1 MTWLGA
7 RAQQVGSAFAVSL
20 AMVSL
25 PCPSARAQSANS
37 ATAEAL
43 FEQGR
48 DLLRAG
54 NAVEACPKL
63 TESQRLDPATG
74 TLLALALC
82 HEAEG
87 KLASAWVE
95 FVDVEA
101 RSRNESRADRQ
112 QVASE
117 HAQALRPRLSTLTI
131 AVPLELAAVAGL
143 EIRRDGVVLGR
154 GAWNTAVPIDGG
166 EHIVDVAAPERKP
179 WRGSVTV
186 KAESDVQQFSIPA
199 LDPAPA
205 SLSPPPPTVAAPS
218 PAGAS
223 TRGGSW
229 APKHW
234 GALEWAGVGA
244 AGAGVIALG
253 VGGYFLSSALSKKSD
268 SSKDCTG
275 DQCGPR
281 GFADRSS
288 AVTKG
293 NTATL
298 FGIAGGVLALGGAT
312 LFVVGRTQGHKHDE
326 ASAAHAD
333 LALGVGP
340 AGISAGLSTSF

>member
-7 RAQQVGSAFAVSL
+7 RAKLVGSALAISL
-20 AMVSL
+20 ATVSL
-25 PCPSARAQSANS
+25 PCPSAHAQSVNT

-54 NAVEACPKL
+54 NAAEACPKL
-63 TESQRLDPATG
+63 AESQRLDPATG
-74 TLLALALC
+74 TLLALAMC

-87 KLASAWVE
+87 KFASAWVE

-101 RSRNESRADRQ
+101 RSRNENRADRQ

-117 HAQALRPRLSTLTI
+117 HAQTLRPRLSTLTI
-131 AVPLELAAVAGL
+131 AVTPELAAIAGL
-143 EIRRDGVVLGR
+143 EIRRDGVALGR
-154 GAWNTAVPIDGG
+154 GAWNTAVPVDSG
-166 EHIVDVAAPERKP
+166 EHVVEVAAPERKP

-186 KAESDVQQFSIPA
+186 KAESDARALTIPA
-199 LDPAPA
+199 LEPAPPA
-205 SLSPPPPTVAAPS
+205 PNPAAAVSAPS
-218 PAGAS
+218 ADRTSPRS
-223 TRGGSW
+223 RSW

-234 GALEWAGVGA
+234 GALEWTGVGA
-244 AGAGVIALG
+244 AGAGVVALG

-268 SSKDCTG
+268 SSRDCNG
-275 DQCGPR
+275 DQCGPQ

-293 NTATL
+293 NTATW
-298 FGIAGGVLALGGAT
+298 FGIAGGALALGGAT
-312 LFVVGRTQGHKHDE
+312 LFVVGRTLGHEHDE
-326 ASAAHAD
+326 ASAAHAE
-333 LALGVGP
+333 LALSVGP
-340 AGISAGLSTSF
+340 AGVNAGLSSSF